1 MQHTVI
7 LLVDDEKTV
16 LDSLCA
22 QLRRLCGRFSA
33 SGCWRLPW

>member
-1 MQHTVI
+1 MTVI

-22 QLRRLCGRFSA
+22 QLGGLYPDSMEFEAAESA
-33 SGCWRLPW
+33 E